1 MNDKSK
7 SFKQVCKERGVNY
20 WRALKRRNAG
30 LPEEKIFEKNFVR
43 QRRETIAVTVHG
55 KTYPNLREAIRE
67 LKPPASPK
75 SIARWMEKGLSA
87 EDAFSRTP
95 NPGYEKGIVYLI
107 THIETG
113 KQYVGITIQSIER
126 RWKNHTEQAKAGS
139 LKSDASLHEAIR
151 RYGADA
157 FKVSIIDHGSTKR
170 GLEKAERDWI
180 KQLNSLEPN
189 GFNISPGGTSGG
201 STPIA
206 TVVDGEQFKSVKDA
220 AKYVADTR
228 NISIHAA
235 KRRLLKKKIDVRTPA
250 KPGHSLVRTP
260 AYKSWSRIV
269 HGVLNKKSK
278 EFIEG
283 VSLYEPWNDF
293 DAFYKDVGQPKE
305 PGMVFA
311 RINKRLGFSP
321 SNCRW
326 MTKSEASRINAAHMK
341 EEGRLVGRR
350 GHTKF
355 KS

>member
-1 MNDKSK
+1 MSK
-7 SFKQVCKERGVNY
+7 SFKKVCEERGVNY

-30 LPEEKIFEKNFVR
+30 LPEEKIFEKDFVR
-43 QRRETIAVTVHG
+43 KCRETKPITVHG
-55 KTYPNLREAIRE
+55 KIYPNLREAIRE

-87 EDAFSRTP
+87 EEAFSRTP

-107 THIETG
+107 THTESG
-113 KQYVGITIQSIER
+113 KQYIGITIQSLER
-126 RWKNHTEQAKAGS
+126 RWVNHIEQAKAGS
-139 LKSDASLHEAIR
+139 LKSEASLHEAIR

-157 FKVSIIDHGSTKR
+157 FSISIIDHGSTK
-170 GLEKAERDWI
+170 GGIEQSERNWI

-206 TVVDGEQFKSVKDA
+206 TVVDGEQFRSVKDA
-220 AKYVADTR
+220 ANYVADSR
-228 NISIHAA
+228 NISLHAA
-235 KRRLLKKKIDVRTPA
+235 KRRLLKNKLDIRTPA
-250 KPGHSLVRTP
+250 KAGHSLVRTP

-269 HGVLNKKSK
+269 HGVLNQKSK

-283 VSLYEPWNDF
+283 VTLHQSWKDF
-293 DAFYKDVGQPKE
+293 DTFYQDVGQPE
-305 PGMVFA
+305 RPGMVFA
-311 RINKRLGFSP
+311 RINKKLGFSP
-321 SNCRW
+321 ENCSW

-350 GHTKF
+350 GHKGD